1 MRIMIDIDGCLGD
14 FNKMMADYYH
24 LQDMPEPDDYAYFHA
39 TKWKDFFINKED
51 FTEKYIQLVADHGYL
66 TEPIIDPLAI
76 TVLNKLHAEGNQI
89 VVATHRGFPQLNGTE
104 RQWINRQS
112 HDETVKWLN
121 KVGLEYDDV
130 MLTAD
135 KREAKADV
143 YIEDSPIN
151 IANLQKEGAKHIIMI
166 SHVYNRQ
173 VEGIDLDTT
182 DWNEIYKFIS
192 KLT

>member
-89 VVATHRGFPQLNGTE
+89 VVATHRGFSQLNGTE
-104 RQWINRQS
+104 RQWINRQA
-112 HDETVKWLN
+112 HDETIKWLN